1 MVIDNK
7 DKENVELTALID
19 EYLSNFEER
28 EIRHILDPIWDNKIL
43 SLLTTND
50 IQGEQDRKMAKD
62 EIWMTMVGVTS
73 IEDFKSRIK
82 NKIKLPGGGVD
93 RLIEKSESEVII
105 PFLLKISA
113 DAKPSTLTE
122 RQQKPNIEQTK
133 FEKTF
138 SSQPTTKKININEKS
153 DPYLEPI
160 EESDKI

>member
-7 DKENVELTALID
+7 DKENVELNVLID
-19 EYLSNFEER
+19 EYLSNFGR
-28 EIRHILDPIWDNKIL
+28 KEIRHILDPIWDNKVL
-43 SLLTTND
+43 SLLTTAGVQD
-50 IQGEQDRKMAKD
+50 EQDRKIVKD
-62 EIWMTMVGVTS
+62 EIWMTMVGITG
-73 IEDFKSRIK
+73 IEDFESRIK
-82 NKIKLPGGGVD
+82 NKIKLPDGGTD

-113 DAKPSTLTE
+113 SVKPSTPTE

-138 SSQPTTKKININEKS
+138 SSQPTTKKININEKP